1 KASVVLLRRRPAFIA
16 AFQACLVAC
25 ALLFAWLLR
34 FDFTL
39 PYRAIFLSALPILV
53 AVRVTAMACFGLH
66 RGWWRYTGINDGM
79 DILKAVAAG
88 SVVFFLL
95 CRNVLG
101 MTSFPR
107 TIYVLE
113 ALMTAGLLVS
123 VRMCSRLF
131 AESVR
136 EDTGSCKRVII
147 IGAGAAAHTIL
158 REIRRPG
165 NPYIAIGCVDDD
177 QSKQGIRIDNVRV
190 LGTVS
195 QLAEVLAAQP
205 ADEALIAVP
214 SATGAEMRRFA
225 E

>member
-39 PYRAIFLSALPILV
+39 PYGAILLSALPILV
-53 AVRVTAMACFGLH
+53 AIRLVAMACFGLH
-66 RGWWRYTGINDGM
+66 RGWGRYSGINDGM

-88 SVVFFLL
+88 SGIFFLGFRYL
-95 CRNVLG
+95 LG
-101 MTSFPR
+101 MAGFPR

-113 ALMTAGLLVS
+113 ALLTAGLLVS
-123 VRMCSRLF
+123 VRMFSRVF
-131 AESVR
+131 AESVG
-136 EDTGSCKRVII
+136 ENIGSGKRVII

-165 NPYIAIGCVDDD
+165 SPYVAIGCVDDD
-177 QSKQGIRIDNVRV
+177 HS
-190 LGTVS
+190 
-195 QLAEVLAAQP
+195 
-205 ADEALIAVP
+205 
-214 SATGAEMRRFA
+214 
-225 E
+225 